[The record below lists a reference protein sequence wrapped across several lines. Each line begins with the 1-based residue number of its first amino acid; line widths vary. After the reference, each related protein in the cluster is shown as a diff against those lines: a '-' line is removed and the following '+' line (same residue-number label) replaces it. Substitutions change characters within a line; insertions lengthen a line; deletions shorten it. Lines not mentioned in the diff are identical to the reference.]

1 VNSDGDDGG
10 YVHRPEGTAT
20 EEPPDRDGAGVRGW
34 ILVGTLVVCTL
45 VVPGLIYLRPAFLSA
60 LGVPYVTALLALP
73 LLPAVV
79 LGLTAVWAM
88 TGVTGEDRGDRP

>member
-10 YVHRPEGTAT
+10 YVHRPDAAT
-20 EEPPDRDGAGVRGW
+20 VEERPDRGGAGIRGW

-60 LGVPYVTALLALP
+60 LGIPYMTALLVLP
-73 LLPAVV
+73 LVPAVV

-88 TGVTGEDRGDRP
+88 TGVADGDGDDRT